1 MAGIT
6 QNKQKALLSLW
17 SINKNCR
24 NVVVSRGQK
33 SNNNNNDDSNKTSKN
48 NNKVITLPSGANS
61 KIHSSSMNNYH

>member
-17 SINKNCR
+17 SINKNGR

-33 SNNNNNDDSNKTSKN
+33 SNNNNNNNNNNDSKKTSKN
-48 NNKVITLPSGANS
+48 SNKVITLPSGANS
-61 KIHSSSMNNYH
+61 KTSFK

>member
-17 SINKNCR
+17 SINKNGR

-33 SNNNNNDDSNKTSKN
+33 SNNNNNNNNNNDSKKTSKN
-48 NNKVITLPSGANS
+48 RNKVITLPSGANS
-61 KIHSSSMNNYH
+61 KTSFK

>member
-17 SINKNCR
+17 SINKNGR

-33 SNNNNNDDSNKTSKN
+33 SNNNNNNNNNDSKKTSKN
-48 NNKVITLPSGANS
+48 SNKVITLPSGANS
-61 KIHSSSMNNYH
+61 KTSFK

>member
-17 SINKNCR
+17 SINKNGR

-33 SNNNNNDDSNKTSKN
+33 SNNNNNNNNDSKKTSKN
-48 NNKVITLPSGANS
+48 SNKVITLPSGANS
-61 KIHSSSMNNYH
+61 KTSFK

>member
-6 QNKQKALLSLW
+6 QNKQKALLSLC
-17 SINKNCR
+17 SINKNGR

-33 SNNNNNDDSNKTSKN
+33 SNNNNNDDSNKTRKN

-61 KIHSSSMNNYH
+61 KTSFK